1 MPDVQV
7 WGELN
12 NSRTLLQYARKTVNG
27 RVIGANYAY
36 GDPRKHY
43 PRPGGRFFGPQD
55 EEQKRRVA
63 FLGYEIAEDIFG
75 KEDPVG
81 KTLLL
86 NSSPFTVIGV
96 TPPGFFGETLRGDPA
111 DLWIPVNQ
119 EAMITGDGALL
130 RQSVAA
136 WLRIIGRL

>member
-1 MPDVQV
+1 R
-7 WGELN
+7 
-12 NSRTLLQYARKTVNG
+12 RTPPQHTHKTVNG
-27 RVIGANYAY
+27 RGTGTNWQY
-36 GDPRKHY
+36 GEPRKHY

-63 FLGYEIAEDIFG
+63 FLGFEIAEDIFG

-96 TPPGFFGETLRGDPA
+96 MQKKTQTSAYGGQDRNHVVIPIATFRALFGPHRRKLVV
-111 DLWIPVNQ
+111 L
-119 EAMITGDGALL
+119 
-130 RQSVAA
+130 
-136 WLRIIGRL
+136 